1 MITLVEGMI
10 GSGKTYFVVN
20 EVLKT
25 YFDFDE
31 ARLIWVL
38 KPDEDVAIFS
48 NVDRFAVSLDL
59 VEAIRISGGLNPF
72 FTVPFQKEFSRLKR
86 HIYIIDEAQSTE
98 FFHRKFY
105 DSEVFDFFRWMRH
118 LGIDVYLITQDVTQL
133 AKELQTLPEYH
144 IRVTRRSYSYAKEFR
159 YNYMVGKEIYKRRTL
174 VKDLRVFM
182 AYRSSN
188 VIGGGHEVK
197 RFAVKYYVYVACF
210 VLLAAIGFVGF
221 IKYRFSPKK
230 QVVAVE
236 QRQAPER
243 YKVVAV
249 SGEYVYLRS
258 QDGKKLL
265 KTDVSKVIGQVK
277 VGTLVNLRI

>member
-1 MITLVEGMI
+1 MI

-31 ARLIWVL
+31 ERLTWIV

-48 NVDRFAVSLDL
+48 NVDRFSVSLDL
-59 VEAIRISGGLNPF
+59 VEAIRISGGINPF

-197 RFAVKYYVYVACF
+197 RFAVKYYVYVAVF
-210 VLLAAIGFVGF
+210 ILVAVFGFIGL
-221 IKYRFSPKK
+221 IKYRFSGQREVIASEPK
-230 QVVAVE
+230 QVLGG
-236 QRQAPER
+236 
-243 YKVVAV
+243 YKVIAV
-249 SGEYVYLRS
+249 SGDAVYLKS
-258 QDGKKLL
+258 QDGKKLI

-277 VGTLVNLRI
+277 VGSLVNLRI